1 MVADRD
7 EALKKQVWIAVAVLV
22 VAAIGTASVWRSTS
36 GAQAPGGT
44 GQAST
49 PAGLAAT
56 PSVEAAPTASTRPP
70 HPVPDL
76 ARTRESLEIAQ
87 DPFSSGHPE
96 ERRWLDQHGFP
107 NGAQWTRY
115 QQASDAELDQAARAG
130 DTVAA
135 TMLDG
140 RRLGADPTA
149 ESRLLAAGAD
159 GDLFALSLL
168 SSWKAGAH
176 AAGIPEAYAISR
188 VAEMRGDLT
197 AALHREMMLGARLSG
212 DQRLLAEAEALH
224 LNLHL
229 NALYR
234 QKHGVDPPP
243 VEMRPYQVD
252 PDDTQR

>member
-1 MVADRD
+1 MADKD
-7 EALKKQVWIAVAVLV
+7 GALKKRVWIAVAVLV
-22 VAAIGTASVWRSTS
+22 AAMIGAACVWLSMA
-36 GAQAPGGT
+36 GAQAPGGV
-44 GQAST
+44 GQASKT
-49 PAGLAAT
+49 TGEVASPAVDAPPT
-56 PSVEAAPTASTRPP
+56 PSARPP
-70 HPVPDL
+70 HPFPEL
-76 ARTRESLEIAQ
+76 PRSREGLDIAQ

-130 DTVAA
+130 DAVAA
-135 TMLDG
+135 TMLDA

-149 ESRLLAAGAD
+149 ESRLLAAGAE

-168 SSWKAGAH
+168 SSWKAGAN

-243 VEMRPYQVD
+243 VEMRPYQVEGA
-252 PDDTQR
+252 R

>member
-1 MVADRD
+1 M
-7 EALKKQVWIAVAVLV
+7 KKQAWIAVAVLV
-22 VAAIGTASVWRSTS
+22 VAVSGAASVWRSTS
-36 GAQAPGGT
+36 GAQAPGRA
-44 GQAST
+44 GQASK
-49 PAGLAAT
+49 PAVQAAT
-56 PSVEAAPTASTRPP
+56 PSVEVAPTLSTKPP
-70 HPVPDL
+70 HPFPDL
-76 ARTRESLEIAQ
+76 PRSREGLDIAQ
-87 DPFSSGHPE
+87 DPFSTGHRE

-135 TMLDG
+135 TMRDA
-140 RRLGADPTA
+140 RRLGADPKA
-149 ESRLLAAGAD
+149 ESRLLAAGAE

-168 SSWKAGAH
+168 SSWKAGAR

-197 AALHREMMLGARLSG
+197 TALHREMMLGARLSG
-212 DQRLLAEAEALH
+212 EQRLLAEAEALH

-252 PDDTQR
+252 EAR

>member
-1 MVADRD
+1 
-7 EALKKQVWIAVAVLV
+7 LKRQVWIAMAML
-22 VAAIGTASVWRSTS
+22 AAAMLGAASVWRSTS
-36 GAQAPGGT
+36 GAQAPAGAEPAAKPS
-44 GQAST
+44 GQ
-49 PAGLAAT
+49 AAT

-70 HPVPDL
+70 HPFPDL
-76 ARTRESLEIAQ
+76 ARTRESLDIAQ

-135 TMLDG
+135 TMRDA
-140 RRLGADPTA
+140 RRLGVDPKA
-149 ESRLLAAGAD
+149 ESRLLAAGAE

-168 SSWKAGAH
+168 SSWKAGADT
-176 AAGIPEAYAISR
+176 AGIPEAYAISR

-197 AALHREMMLGARLSG
+197 TALHREMMLGARLSG

-252 PDDTQR
+252 DAR

>member
-1 MVADRD
+1 M
-7 EALKKQVWIAVAVLV
+7 LV
-22 VAAIGTASVWRSTS
+22 VAVIGAASVWRSTS
-36 GAQAPGGT
+36 GAQAPGGA

-49 PAGLAAT
+49 PAGQAAP
-56 PSVEAAPTASTRPP
+56 PSVEAAPPPSTRPP
-70 HPVPDL
+70 HPFPDL
-76 ARTRESLEIAQ
+76 PRSREGLDIDQ

-135 TMLDG
+135 TMRDA
-140 RRLGADPTA
+140 RRLGVDPKA
-149 ESRLLAAGAD
+149 ESRLLVAGAE

-168 SSWKAGAH
+168 SSWKAGADT
-176 AAGIPEAYAISR
+176 AGTPEAYAISR

-197 AALHREMMLGARLSG
+197 TALHREMMLGARLSG
-212 DQRLLAEAEALH
+212 EQRLLAEAEALH

-243 VEMRPYQVD
+243 VEMRPYLAD
-252 PDDTQR
+252 PDDTAR

>member
-1 MVADRD
+1 M
-7 EALKKQVWIAVAVLV
+7 KKQVWIAVAVLV
-22 VAAIGTASVWRSTS
+22 VAVIGAASVWRSTS
-36 GAQAPGGT
+36 GAQAPHGA
-44 GQAST
+44 GQASK
-49 PAGLAAT
+49 PAVQAVT
-56 PSVEAAPTASTRPP
+56 PSVEAAPTPSTEPP
-70 HPVPDL
+70 HPFPD
-76 ARTRESLEIAQ
+76 RPRSREGLDIAQ

-115 QQASDAELDQAARAG
+115 QLASDAELDQAARAG

-135 TMLDG
+135 TMRDA
-140 RRLGADPTA
+140 RRLGVDPKA
-149 ESRLLAAGAD
+149 ESRLLAAGAE

-168 SSWKAGAH
+168 SSWKAGTR

-197 AALHREMMLGARLSG
+197 TALHREMMLGAQLNAE
-212 DQRLLAEAEALH
+212 QRLLAEAEALH

-243 VEMRPYQVD
+243 VEMRPYQAD
-252 PDDTQR
+252 PDATAR

>member
-1 MVADRD
+1 M
-7 EALKKQVWIAVAVLV
+7 LKKQVWIAVAVLV
-22 VAAIGTASVWRSTS
+22 AAMLGAASVWLSMS
-36 GAQAPGGT
+36 GAQAPGGA
-44 GQAST
+44 GQASKPT
-49 PAGLAAT
+49 GQVASPSVDAAAT
-56 PSVEAAPTASTRPP
+56 PSAKPP
-70 HPVPDL
+70 HPFPDL
-76 ARTRESLEIAQ
+76 RRSREGLEIAQ

-115 QQASDAELDQAARAG
+115 QRASDAELDQAARAG

-135 TMLDG
+135 TMRDA

-149 ESRLLAAGAD
+149 ESRLLAAGAE

-197 AALHREMMLGARLSG
+197 TALHREMMLGGRLTSE
-212 DQRLLAEAEALH
+212 QRLLAEAEALH